1 VRKTTLRSFAT
12 LLLLVVFVAL
22 PLSAGAQQGGT
33 TTYVYDDNGRLH
45 AVIAPN
51 GEAVIYEYDAAGNIT
66 AIRRQPADSPA
77 ILSFS
82 PHEGLPG
89 DQVVFTGTG
98 FGGGV
103 NSVSFNGAAATV
115 FTVSPSRVVATVPPA
130 ATTGLVTITTPSGSV
145 STATP
150 FTVAGLRITPSFAAI
165 KFGEGVQFTAEVL
178 PSTLDQ
184 SVQWTV
190 EGIIGGNANVGTIST
205 GGFYTAP
212 NTRFASLTIRA
223 TSVADNS
230 RFGEAQVKVSDPND
244 VQSVLA
250 ASVSVSRGENVG
262 TAALARPVAV
272 QHGVSGD
279 SQTGI
284 AKPVAVQYG
293 SSGDSQTG
301 IAKPVAVQ
309 YGSFGDSQTALA
321 APLAVQHGDVTNSGA
336 ALSPSVA
343 VQRGDLT
350 QSTALTNPVSVQYET
365 APLEH
370 AALDAVSATRG
381 PYIQSLSPGNIT
393 RGTAVTLTVNGVGLS
408 GASALRF
415 ITSGGTTDTTISV
428 SNIVASGD
436 GSSLTA
442 TVTVAAGSALGS
454 RTVFISTPNGDTLTV
469 NLGINIINVQ

>member
-1 VRKTTLRSFAT
+1 VRKIILRSFAT
-12 LLLLVVFVAL
+12 VLLVVVFTASL
-22 PLSAGAQQGGT
+22 LSASAQQGGT

-66 AIRRQPADSPA
+66 AIRRLAADSLS

-103 NSVSFNGAAATV
+103 TSVSFNGASATI
-115 FTVSPSRVVATVPPA
+115 VSVTPSRVVATVPPA
-130 ATTGLVTITTPSGSV
+130 ATTGLVTLITPTGSV

-150 FTVAGLRITPSFAAI
+150 FTIAGMRITPSFAAV
-165 KFGEGVQFTAEVL
+165 KFGESVQFAAEVL
-178 PSTLDQ
+178 PATLDQ
-184 SVQWTV
+184 AVTWSV
-190 EGIIGGNANVGTIST
+190 EGISGGNATVGTISA
-205 GGFYTAP
+205 GGIYAAP
-212 NTRFASLTIRA
+212 NTIFTSLTIRA
-223 TSVADNS
+223 TSIADSS
-230 RFGEAQVKVSDPND
+230 RFAEAHVRVSDPND
-244 VQSVLA
+244 VQTVLS
-250 ASVSVSRGENVG
+250 ASVTVSRGENVG

-272 QHGVSGD
+272 QYGVSGD

-293 SSGDSQTG
+293 SSGDSQ
-301 IAKPVAVQ
+301 V
-309 YGSFGDSQTALA
+309 ALA
-321 APLAVQHGDVTNSGA
+321 APLAVQHGDVSSTGA
-336 ALSPSVA
+336 ALSAGVS
-343 VQRGDLT
+343 VQRGSVT
-350 QSTALTNPVSVQYET
+350 QSTALSNPVSVQYNS
-365 APLEH
+365 APLQY

-393 RGTAVTLTVNGVGLS
+393 RGTTVTLTVSGVGLA
-408 GASALRF
+408 GATTLRF
-415 ITSGGTTDTTISV
+415 ITSSGTTDTTITV
-428 SNIVASGD
+428 SNLVASGD

-442 TVTVAAGSALGS
+442 TLTVAAGSALGS
-454 RTVFISTPNGDTLTV
+454 RTVFIATPNGDTMTV